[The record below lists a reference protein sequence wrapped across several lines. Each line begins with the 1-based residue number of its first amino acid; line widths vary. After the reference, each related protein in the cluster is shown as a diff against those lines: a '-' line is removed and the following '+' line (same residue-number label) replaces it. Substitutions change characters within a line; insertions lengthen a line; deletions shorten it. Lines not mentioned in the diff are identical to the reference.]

1 MNGREPRPVSDLI
14 EQGWEVRH
22 YYPVMGPN
30 GTIEHSFH
38 LQRQR
43 DNKVV
48 LVRRK
53 FMGEG
58 LHFEEYDV

>member
-14 EQGWEVRH
+14 QQGWEVKQYH
-22 YYPVMGPN
+22 PVLGPN
-30 GTIEHSFH
+30 GMIEHAFH

-43 DNKVV
+43 DNKVL

-53 FMGEG
+53 IMGEG
-58 LHFEEYDV
+58 LHFEEFDV